1 MKIEYDKDADAV
13 YIEFKDGEFSKNKK
27 IDNDTIID
35 FDKDNNILG
44 IEIINVSKRMPK
56 DFLTNIEVKNISSD

>member
-13 YIEFKDGEFSKNKK
+13 YIEFSKGEFAKNKK

-35 FDKDNNILG
+35 LDDNNNILG
-44 IEIINVSKRMPK
+44 IEIINVSKRLSK
-56 DFLTNIEVKNISSD
+56 DFISNIIVSNI

>member
-13 YIEFKDGEFSKNKK
+13 YIEFSKGEFAKNKK

-35 FDKDNNILG
+35 LDKNDNVLG
-44 IEIINVSKRMPK
+44 IEIINVSKRLSK
-56 DFLTNIEVKNISSD
+56 DFLSNITVSNI